1 MEVEQ
6 SLLATTLPQT
16 YGPSRSGSLRRRLAH
31 PNDGDAVG
39 WSDGA
44 ADGDEL
50 AGAADGVELA
60 GAADG
65 AGVSQPLQRK
75 TQSCRTAGFR
85 Q

>member
-1 MEVEQ
+1 M
-6 SLLATTLPQT
+6 
-16 YGPSRSGSLRRRLAH
+16 
-31 PNDGDAVG
+31 G

-50 AGAADGVELA
+50 AGAADGDELD
-60 GAADG
+60 GAADGAELDGATDG

-75 TQSCRTAGFR
+75 TQSSRTAGFR